1 MTCNCV
7 VILQTLNNYMDKTY
21 RSIFI
26 SDVHLGTKDC
36 KADQLN
42 NFLKHNT
49 CETLYMVGD
58 IIDAWKI
65 QQNKWRWKQSHTN
78 VVRRVLGHAK
88 RGTRVVFIAGNHD
101 EFLRPMIPYGF
112 SFGMIEIHNQIE
124 HIGADGQH
132 YLVVHG
138 DMFDGITR
146 LAPWLSFLGDKAYDF
161 ILSLNSRFNWIRHR
175 MGFGYFSL
183 SQFLKHRVKKAVDF
197 IFKFEENLAKYCK
210 KRGFDGVICGHIH
223 HAEIKIIDGIVYMND
238 GDWVESCTAL
248 VEHHDGRWEIVTW
261 TKENDDVVDDIDSST
276 RKRSARSTR
285 KSRNAVSGSTD
296 MPTGIDHNDV
306 AVKI

>member
-1 MTCNCV
+1 M
-7 VILQTLNNYMDKTY
+7 QKTY
-21 RSIFI
+21 RSIFV

-36 KADQLN
+36 KAEQLN
-42 NFLKHNT
+42 NFLKHNS
-49 CETLYMVGD
+49 CDTLYLVGD

-112 SFGMIEIHNQIE
+112 SFGSIEIHNQIE
-124 HIGADGQH
+124 HIGADGKH
-132 YLVVHG
+132 YLVTHG
-138 DMFDGITR
+138 DLFDGITR
-146 LAPWLSFLGDKAYDF
+146 LAPWIAFLGDKAYD
-161 ILSLNSRFNWIRHR
+161 IVLSLNNKFNWIRRR

-183 SQFLKHRVKKAVDF
+183 SQFLKYKVKKAVDF
-197 IFKFEENLAKYCK
+197 VFKFEENLANYCK

-223 HAEIKIIDGIVYMND
+223 HAEIKEINGVAYMND

-248 VEHHDGRWEIVTW
+248 VEHWDGRWEIITW
-261 TKENDDVVDDIDSST
+261 TQESDNVAIDTNSNTHKQSN
-276 RKRSARSTR
+276 RSTGKGGTPVPR
-285 KSRNAVSGSTD
+285 SKDLRAS
-296 MPTGIDHNDV
+296 PKHNQV
-306 AVKI
+306 ATEV

>member
-1 MTCNCV
+1 MKT
-7 VILQTLNNYMDKTY
+7 KTY

-26 SDVHLGTKDC
+26 SDVHLGTRDC
-36 KADQLN
+36 QADKLN
-42 NFLKHNT
+42 NFLKHNS
-49 CETLYMVGD
+49 CDTLYLVGD
-58 IIDAWKI
+58 IIDAWRI

-88 RGTRVVFIAGNHD
+88 RGTRVVYIAGNHD

-112 SFGMIEIHNQIE
+112 SFGLVEIHNQIE

-146 LAPWLSFLGDKAYDF
+146 LAPWIAFLGDKAYDV
-161 ILSLNSRFNWIRHR
+161 ILSLNSKFN
-175 MGFGYFSL
+175 YFSL
-183 SQFLKHRVKKAVDF
+183 SQYLKKRVKKAVDF
-197 IFKFEENLAKYCK
+197 IFHFEKNLADYCK

-223 HAEIKIIDGIVYMND
+223 HAEIKDIDGIIYMND

-248 VEHHDGRWEIVTW
+248 VEHHNGTWEIVIW
-261 TKENDDVVDDIDSST
+261 TQEKDNVVIDTSGSTHKQPAGST
-276 RKRSARSTR
+276 RKNRTNIQRSTKLR
-285 KSRNAVSGSTD
+285 SSS
-296 MPTGIDHNDV
+296 GIDEV
-306 AVKI
+306 ETKI

>member
-1 MTCNCV
+1 M
-7 VILQTLNNYMDKTY
+7 QKTY

-36 KADQLN
+36 QADKLN
-42 NFLKHNT
+42 NFLKHNS
-49 CETLYMVGD
+49 CDTLYLVGD

-88 RGTRVVFIAGNHD
+88 RGTRVIFIAGNHD

-112 SFGMIEIHNQIE
+112 SFGLIEIHNQIE
-124 HIGADGQH
+124 HIGADGKH
-132 YLVVHG
+132 YLVIHG

-146 LAPWLSFLGDKAYDF
+146 LAPWLSILGDTAYDF
-161 ILSLNSRFNWIRHR
+161 ILSINTKLNWIRHR

-183 SQFLKHRVKKAVDF
+183 SKFLKHRVKKAVDF
-197 IFKFEENLAKYCK
+197 IFQFEKNLAAYCK

-223 HAEIKIIDGIVYMND
+223 HAEIKDIDDVRYMND

-248 VEHHDGRWEIVTW
+248 VEHHNGKWEIITW
-261 TKENDDVVDDIDSST
+261 TKRSDDVTGQDHDS
-276 RKRSARSTR
+276 RA
-285 KSRNAVSGSTD
+285 
-296 MPTGIDHNDV
+296 M
-306 AVKI
+306 